1 MINIAPFHQL
11 QIKEEQK
18 KKELKKYTVKPPKD
32 LSSKF
37 EKKQAA
43 KAKAEQEVEEAKR
56 RAEEEERQAVSMVYF
71 NCFSN
76 SVVVHILLCDIFYIL
91 SIKYRMSEF

>member
-1 MINIAPFHQL
+1 
-11 QIKEEQK
+11 
-18 KKELKKYTVKPPKD
+18 VKPPKD

-56 RAEEEERQAVSMVYF
+56 RAEEEERQAVGMVY
-71 NCFSN
+71 
-76 SVVVHILLCDIFYIL
+76 
-91 SIKYRMSEF
+91 